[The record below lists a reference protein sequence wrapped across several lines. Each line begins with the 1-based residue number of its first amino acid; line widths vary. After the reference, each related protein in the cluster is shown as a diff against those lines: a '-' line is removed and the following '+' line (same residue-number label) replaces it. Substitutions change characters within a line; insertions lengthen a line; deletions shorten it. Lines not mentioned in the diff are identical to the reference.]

1 MENNNKIQ
9 SVVSN
14 PDRELIQLTYIY
26 KISRIHRQTSVQ
38 LSHYSGAYIRLYIPV
53 NPPTETK
60 LPLIIYLHG
69 GDFVLFSASTVIFHD
84 FCNNIATQF
93 PAVVASVEYRLAPE
107 NQLPEAYEDALNAI
121 FWVQSQAQGSP
132 QQISTNLVFS
142 TAIFT
147 KVALFQPLENIDVPL
162 AVHGTRTPSSQAGP
176 ADSMPDTS
184 ANGGGNSKCASEEE
198 KKEENGEK
206 KLKVD
211 EKSVKEQ
218 QLESLEDNNA
228 KTEESGGV
236 SVGPKVFESSRE
248 IFDYFYKFL
257 QTPSSRAS
265 I

>member
-132 QQISTNLVFS
+132 RCCFERGVKPRRRRVVDI
-142 TAIFT
+142 TAILRG
-147 KVALFQPLENIDVPL
+147 KPILNHVRAVRRKGCVSESSPSPHGGRGALPSEGGSPSDLLFL
-162 AVHGTRTPSSQAGP
+162 A
-176 ADSMPDTS
+176 
-184 ANGGGNSKCASEEE
+184 GGGIYC
-198 KKEENGEK
+198 
-206 KLKVD
+206 
-211 EKSVKEQ
+211 
-218 QLESLEDNNA
+218 
-228 KTEESGGV
+228 
-236 SVGPKVFESSRE
+236 
-248 IFDYFYKFL
+248 
-257 QTPSSRAS
+257 
-265 I
+265 